1 MNDECKLN
9 GHNGHNVQLER
20 SAWKMRT
27 SGIEINKLTGKR
39 KVNESKRLESEEYT
53 IIFVLR

>member
-1 MNDECKLN
+1 MNDECKL
-9 GHNGHNVQLER
+9 NGHNVQLER

>member
-9 GHNGHNVQLER
+9 GHNVHLER

-27 SGIEINKLTGKR
+27 SGIVCIFIQRYLTVINK
-39 KVNESKRLESEEYT
+39 NEDQIKISDMT
-53 IIFVLR
+53 HFF